1 MLVKPQGS
9 ASSLEL
15 ISGSMLVFG
24 GVRERRSSWF
34 DIPSPTSFMTLKI
47 DMQKYAILY
56 ILRYAIS
63 AMLKSGE
70 IHKKW
75 KKHVKVLFQHQHDTR
90 WSVKYQQKTP
100 QTSSFYP
107 PHDRKVVPKVQGTQS
122 VVGPC
127 ALGTPNKK
135 LVPRKICTKRSTR
148 PMQLFFSF
156 DKESWKLETSAVC
169 LFFCYGIFC

>member
-70 IHKKW
+70 IHKK
-75 KKHVKVLFQHQHDTR
+75 
-90 WSVKYQQKTP
+90 
-100 QTSSFYP
+100 
-107 PHDRKVVPKVQGTQS
+107 
-122 VVGPC
+122 
-127 ALGTPNKK
+127 
-135 LVPRKICTKRSTR
+135 
-148 PMQLFFSF
+148 
-156 DKESWKLETSAVC
+156 
-169 LFFCYGIFC
+169 